1 MQHHEDKPQQ
11 YRAEPYDV
19 VMFLHALRPSV
30 EYVAVDALSVLCYSA
45 YCGLADCVGKGN
57 SPFPTGIATF
67 VADRPPLL

>member
-45 YCGLADCVGKGN
+45 Y
-57 SPFPTGIATF
+57 
-67 VADRPPLL
+67 